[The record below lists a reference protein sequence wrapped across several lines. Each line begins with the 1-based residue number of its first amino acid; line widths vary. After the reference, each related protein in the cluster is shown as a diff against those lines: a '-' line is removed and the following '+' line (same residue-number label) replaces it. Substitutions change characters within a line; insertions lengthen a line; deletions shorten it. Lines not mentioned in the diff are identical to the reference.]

1 MLSAIDVKIS
11 YVSTKLTT
19 EHSRTTLGRN
29 KAISSITLGFVTPST
44 NIAHNKLKSEI
55 AELMNFC
62 FNCGNNARLGA
73 MWKNSKIIV
82 CI

>member
-1 MLSAIDVKIS
+1 MKDKII
-11 YVSTKLTT
+11 TEELKLL
-19 EHSRTTLGRN
+19 HKLLHCWNSRN
-29 KAISSITLGFVTPST
+29 KAISSFTLGFVTPST

-62 FNCGNNARLGA
+62 FNCGDNARLGA
-73 MWKNSKIIV
+73 MWKNNKIIV